1 MRPARPNI
9 TSRSRRRGVTLLEM
23 LVTVALLLLMMVVI
37 VTIFQYAAGSITN
50 SRALTLLDQD
60 LRRLDTTIRQDLSG
74 VTATMTPPNDPV
86 NNAGY
91 FEYAENAL
99 SDAQDEDS
107 DDTLRF
113 TAKAPDGR
121 PFTGRVWVR
130 QSVPGALGNVTFL
143 PAPVT
148 SLFAEII
155 YFQRGDKLYR
165 RVRLFIQAIDDGFW
179 VGPQRT

>member
-1 MRPARPNI
+1 MQSVRRDNS
-9 TSRSRRRGVTLLEM
+9 SRSRRRGVTLLEM

-37 VTIFQYAAGSITN
+37 VAIFQSATGAVTV
-50 SRALTLLDQD
+50 SRNFALLEQD
-60 LRRLDTTIRQDLSG
+60 LRRLDTTFRQDLSG
-74 VTATMTPPNDPV
+74 VTCSMTPPNNPT

-121 PFTGRVWVR
+121 PFTGRLWVPKT
-130 QSVPGALGNVTFL
+130 VPPTDGGYNVSP
-143 PAPVT
+143 PAP
-148 SLFAEII
+148 
-155 YFQRGDKLYR
+155 
-165 RVRLFIQAIDDGFW
+165 
-179 VGPQRT
+179 GPGP